1 MTSDAVAV
9 SKARKILKRTLVG
22 SSLIAFV
29 AALLWWNSTDSEGTP
44 IFFASVIVLFATVF
58 EVGRM
63 GALARMQLLPALLVA
78 ALLDSMLAAPAGGGF
93 ARTVDG
99 CIPLPTI
106 PNLQWM
112 LFVIGCIVAV
122 AGYATTR
129 IALRLT
135 RSPWVAGTSTL
146 IAGAAVSFAIVQ
158 DWPNGFG
165 LAFAAAVA
173 LVLAAFAS
181 REQGGLARVAIAAGL
196 GTWIIA
202 PLLLVWSV
210 WFTWHTTGLV
220 ALLVLSKF
228 GDTCGY
234 YVGSTLGKTHP
245 FPKISPG
252 KTVAGCV
259 GSFVGVTAMSGI
271 LWLVHVVPDGRFGLL
286 GALAAGATLNI
297 AAQAGDL
304 LKSWTKRRAGVKD
317 SSTIFGPAGGLL
329 DQVDSL
335 LLTVPMSL
343 ATWPFLFA

>member
-1 MTSDAVAV
+1 VV
-9 SKARKILKRTLVG
+9 LV
-22 SSLIAFV
+22 
-29 AALLWWNSTDSEGTP
+29 
-44 IFFASVIVLFATVF
+44 ATVF
-58 EVGRM
+58 EVSRM
-63 GALARMQLLPALLVA
+63 GALRPMNLCVPLL
-78 ALLDSMLAAPAGGGF
+78 S
-93 ARTVDG
+93 
-99 CIPLPTI
+99 
-106 PNLQWM
+106 
-112 LFVIGCIVAV
+112 
-122 AGYATTR
+122 
-129 IALRLT
+129 
-135 RSPWVAGTSTL
+135 
-146 IAGAAVSFAIVQ
+146 
-158 DWPNGFG
+158 
-165 LAFAAAVA
+165 
-173 LVLAAFAS
+173 
-181 REQGGLARVAIAAGL
+181 AAGL
-196 GTWIIA
+196 CILLAFRGIAMRGQFGFTLPHVETALPLVALWAAMSTCALLYAVKPRLGSVRSATVASAALAIGLFLTLWFAPPEMLAERARTAVIVLIAIYLATAFLLREPDGVVRVLIPGLLAMWIVP
-202 PLLLVWSV
+202 PLLLVWAIWSQ
-210 WFTWHTTGLV
+210 WGTRGLV

-271 LWLVHVVPDGRFGLL
+271 LWFAHVVPDGHLGIW

-343 ATWPFLFA
+343 ATWPFLFG